1 MCNCFSFVATST
13 CIYSKLYSFKK
24 TNWQQLLEKR
34 KPDHCLKK
42 KTSMNSKCTMTK
54 PAILCSCRLLNHHFV
69 YLLSERNTSHSHPRN
84 CLGDS
89 SVECLRD
96 GRLPPSW
103 QQRSCHQYNA
113 KSVTNTHKTRKMAP
127 LSQAAAAAHS
137 SLPPDRRALPG
148 GAEAFTLE
156 FSCGFICTAQGGSVS
171 QQTRFHLAADAW
183 ATVGF
188 VHAS

>member
-1 MCNCFSFVATST
+1 
-13 CIYSKLYSFKK
+13 
-24 TNWQQLLEKR
+24 
-34 KPDHCLKK
+34 
-42 KTSMNSKCTMTK
+42 MTK

-113 KSVTNTHKTRKMAP
+113 KSVTNTHKTRKMAL

-137 SLPPDRRALPG
+137 SLPWTEERCLEALRPSRWSSPVALSALVRA
-148 GAEAFTLE
+148 AASHNKHAFMSQPMPERPLALCMLHNVYE
-156 FSCGFICTAQGGSVS
+156 VRMLVRLSVS
-171 QQTRFHLAADAW
+171 
-183 ATVGF
+183 
-188 VHAS
+188 ASW